1 MKALEEHGISPSAIA
16 GSSSGAVLGALFA
29 AGHGAD
35 KVYEIAKSV
44 NYTSFFTSTVTG
56 GLIGHEGLEAM
67 LKDNVPETF
76 EELKIPL
83 ATTAVDIQ
91 DGELLVMRQGPLIPC
106 ACASNAFPGLF
117 GPLRHK
123 DRYLMDG
130 GILNNFPVDII
141 RSLTNDQVMAFDVTL
156 SDKVPIDFEGEE
168 KPSVFERIKST
179 IKGEGLP
186 TPMLVNI
193 LMKAYVITQ
202 TRLIK
207 MTTTMY
213 PPDFLIRQ
221 PLPDDYGI
229 ESFGRLEEGYKIG
242 YDTTH
247 QYLLAKGL

>member
-1 MKALEEHGISPSAIA
+1 LEEHSITPIAIA

-29 AGHGAD
+29 AGHRAD
-35 KVYEIAKSV
+35 KVHEIATSV
-44 NYTSFFTSTVTG
+44 DYKSFFASTLTG

-91 DGELLVMRQGPLIPC
+91 TGELLVMRNGPLIPC

-117 GPLRHK
+117 GPLK
-123 DRYLMDG
+123 YQDRYLMDG

-141 RSLTNDQVMAFDVTL
+141 RSLTNEKVMAFDVTL
-156 SDKVPIDFEGEE
+156 SEKQPIDFEGVDQ
-168 KPSVFERIKST
+168 PNFLERIGAT
-179 IKGEGLP
+179 LKGEGLP
-186 TPMLVNI
+186 TPMLVTI

-202 TRLIK
+202 TRLIRLV
-207 MTTTMY
+207 TTMY
-213 PPDFLIRQ
+213 PPDFLIRI

-229 ESFGRLEEGYKIG
+229 ESFGRLEEGYALG
-242 YDTTH
+242 YEATKT
-247 QYLLAKGL
+247 YLLQRGL